1 MFKFKYLLF
10 LLFLG
15 ACTYAKYVDNYYT
28 IPNFSKLKVSDVGFV
43 GFVSK
48 EKLPQDIISRVND
61 IFSTELERRNWYRVH
76 RLKEDDLKDFDKLS
90 NIDAL
95 IEGEIICYKEL
106 EPLKFGL
113 RVWMKY
119 INTGQTIWSSSY
131 IFDASA
137 KEVVYW
143 VKDYYKSKF
152 PKYPLLS
159 YRAFLISIDK
169 FVEFS
174 CNRIIDT
181 IEISQKKVGF

>member
-137 KEVVYW
+137 KYGTNYFANYIHSDMKPEDIRSMCCRLRLNLTELY
-143 VKDYYKSKF
+143 
-152 PKYPLLS
+152 
-159 YRAFLISIDK
+159 
-169 FVEFS
+169 
-174 CNRIIDT
+174 NRGGGGLFGSGSLT
-181 IEISQKKVGF
+181 GS